1 MWQITNQRYML
12 GMFGIVEHVL
22 MSVTQ

>member
-1 MWQITNQRYML
+1 ML